1 MPTKDVPV
9 TQSQQ
14 TPTHDPDSVAKV
26 RDLVK
31 DERTCMFTTIGPDG
45 AIVSRPMATQE
56 VEFDGDLWFFASA
69 ASPKVSE
76 VQADPRVNI
85 GYAGSSSW
93 VSVSGTAEVV
103 RDVAK
108 NKELWNPFAEAW
120 FANGPEDPDVVLLKV
135 STETAEYWD
144 TPGGKVA
151 SVIALVKS
159 KVTGDRPDVGDNE
172 TVRL

>member
-1 MPTKDVPV
+1 M
-9 TQSQQ
+9 SQAPGH
-14 TPTHDPDSVAKV
+14 TGTHDPDAVAKV

-45 AIVSRPMATQE
+45 SIVSRPMATQE
-56 VEFDGDLWFFASA
+56 VEFDGDLWFFAEAS
-69 ASPKVSE
+69 SPKVAE

-103 RDVAK
+103 RDARK
-108 NKELWNPFAEAW
+108 NEELWNSFAEAW
-120 FANGPEDPDVVLLKV
+120 FAKGPTDPDVVLLKV
-135 STETAEYWD
+135 RTQSAEYWD
-144 TPGGKVA
+144 SPGGRVA

-159 KVTGDRPDVGDNE
+159 KVTGDKPDVGENE